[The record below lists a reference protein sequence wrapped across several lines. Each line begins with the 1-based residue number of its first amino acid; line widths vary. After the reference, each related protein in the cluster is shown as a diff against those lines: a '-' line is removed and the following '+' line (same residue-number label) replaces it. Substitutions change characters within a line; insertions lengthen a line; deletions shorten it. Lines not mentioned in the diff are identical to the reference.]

1 MPKKR
6 WPVFALT
13 FLKFILLLKLF
24 INVLFFFLN
33 FRVDE
38 DENKAYRS
46 LKILQPTLAMAGNYR
61 CKVSTFEDEGYVEQ
75 TLSIYGKQ
83 IIAIPE
89 FPNFV
94 QKFHIR

>member
-6 WPVFALT
+6 WQFLALT
-13 FLKFILLLKLF
+13 FLKFVLLDF
-24 INVLFFFLN
+24 NFYLN

-75 TLSIYGKQ
+75 TLSIYGK
-83 IIAIPE
+83 
-89 FPNFV
+89 
-94 QKFHIR
+94 

>member
-1 MPKKR
+1 MS
-6 WPVFALT
+6 T
-13 FLKFILLLKLF
+13 FDLSHAQKEMTIFSSHLFKFVLLE
-24 INVLFFFLN
+24 INFYLN

-75 TLSIYGKQ
+75 TLSIYGK
-83 IIAIPE
+83 
-89 FPNFV
+89 
-94 QKFHIR
+94 

>member
-1 MPKKR
+1 MTISL
-6 WPVFALT
+6 ALT
-13 FLKFILLLKLF
+13 FLNFVLLDF
-24 INVLFFFLN
+24 NFYLN

-75 TLSIYGKQ
+75 TLSIYCK
-83 IIAIPE
+83 
-89 FPNFV
+89 
-94 QKFHIR
+94 

>member
-1 MPKKR
+1 MSKSIFWRTKIVSC
-6 WPVFALT
+6 VF
-13 FLKFILLLKLF
+13 IC
-24 INVLFFFLN
+24 IYFFFN

-75 TLSIYGKQ
+75 TLSIYGK
-83 IIAIPE
+83 
-89 FPNFV
+89 
-94 QKFHIR
+94 

>member
-1 MPKKR
+1 MPKKG
-6 WPVFALT
+6 WPFLALT
-13 FLKFILLLKLF
+13 FFKFILGLKLF
-24 INVLFFFLN
+24 INIFSFFLN

-75 TLSIYGKQ
+75 TLSIYGK
-83 IIAIPE
+83 
-89 FPNFV
+89 
-94 QKFHIR
+94 